1 MGLYTGDLARLGML
15 TLDSMRACRLVV
27 DTGLHAKGWN
37 RQQAVDYMTENTPM
51 APLEIAAEVDR
62 YIAAPGQALSYMVGR
77 LEFERIRARAQAKL
91 GDRFDIRAF
100 HDLLLGGGPLP
111 VSVLDEVVTAWVDAR

>member
-1 MGLYTGDLARLGML
+1 
-15 TLDSMRACRLVV
+15 MRACRLVV

-111 VSVLDEVVTAWVDAR
+111 MSVLDEVVTAWVDAR